1 MIIGMMIGMMMMK
14 IGMVGMNR
22 SIGRK
27 GGDNMTSR
35 LMATLCY
42 IYPGGKNA
50 EIVAADFVEN
60 GEEAALW
67 EHSNTPDDE
76 DAWEYEVNFVL
87 YEII

>member
-1 MIIGMMIGMMMMK
+1 MIP
-14 IGMVGMNR
+14 
-22 SIGRK
+22 
-27 GGDNMTSR
+27 R

-60 GEEAALW
+60 EEMAAIW
-67 EHSNTPDDE
+67 QNRNTPDDE